1 MPDEVFSVA
10 VFEPLANK
18 EAEALA
24 TLRELF
30 AVLSRKNYSRDL
42 LYRDQHS
49 SRYIGLRYWT
59 SEESRRS
66 AQEDPDVHQYWEK
79 LGNLIRIETIYET
92 YEEVSASTGLS
103 STHGA

>member
-10 VFEPLANK
+10 IFEPLANK

-24 TLRELF
+24 TLHELF
-30 AVLSRKNYSRDL
+30 ALLSRKNYSRDL
-42 LYRDQHS
+42 LYRDQQS
-49 SRYIGLRYWT
+49 TRYVGLRYWT
-59 SEESRRS
+59 SEESRRI

-79 LGNLIRIETIYET
+79 LGHLIRIETIYET
-92 YEEVSASTGLS
+92 LKEVSPSAGLS

>member
-1 MPDEVFSVA
+1 MQDEVFSVA

-18 EAEALA
+18 EAETLE

-30 AVLSRKNYSRDL
+30 ALLQRKHYSRDV

-59 SEESRRS
+59 SEEARKN
-66 AQEDPDVHQYWEK
+66 AQEDPDVHDYWEK
-79 LGNLIRIETIYET
+79 LAHLIRIETIYET
-92 YEEVSASTGLS
+92 YEEVPASSGLS